1 MEIKSKPQLLQN
13 ASSLDV
19 TVEQLVEAIHDPKK
33 AEELLQAKVWNKED
47 LIAQAELLT
56 KELAAGISSVNM
68 V

>member
-33 AEELLQAKVWNKED
+33 AEELLQAKGWNKED

-56 KELAAGISSVNM
+56 KELAAGISSVNI